1 MEKFK
6 IESLIFKIFLKHV
19 KLNKM
24 YYIFRLSVNC
34 YSLPQ
39 DIIHTVASKGNI
51 TYCDMMGRLSGV
63 GSPYINARNLLD
75 IYHIMGN
82 GMDMKVKN
90 TPEYQMTIMNVV
102 NGLIHSCLEYGV
114 IDGNYQI
121 LGKIGE
127 DVFTE
132 VCKKIFGD
140 DFTDKTSEMLSL
152 EQIKMMEK
160 MGGMMPPPPMSGRGK
175 GHLEKEFIEW
185 LKTQRS
191 VMDSMSNV
199 RPTCDDEVRW
209 HRTEPRYYDYFN
221 DDDWI

>member
-6 IESLIFKIFLKHV
+6 IESLIFRIFLKHV
-19 KLNKM
+19 KLNNM

-34 YSLPQ
+34 SSLPQ
-39 DIIHTVASKGNI
+39 DIIHTVASKGNT
-51 TYCDMMGRLSGV
+51 TYCNMMGRLSSV

-102 NGLIHSCLEYGV
+102 NGLVHSCLEYGI

-140 DFTDKTSEMLSL
+140 DFTDKTSEMLSPR
-152 EQIKMMEK
+152 QIKMMEK
-160 MGGMMPPPPMSGRGK
+160 MGGMMPPPPMSGRGR
-175 GHLEKEFIEW
+175 GHLEDEFIEW
-185 LKTQRS
+185 LKAQRS
-191 VMDSMSNV
+191 VMDSNV
-199 RPTCDDEVRW
+199 YPTYDNEMIW
-209 HRTEPRYYDYFN
+209 YKTEPYYDYSF
-221 DDDWI
+221 DDDDSI